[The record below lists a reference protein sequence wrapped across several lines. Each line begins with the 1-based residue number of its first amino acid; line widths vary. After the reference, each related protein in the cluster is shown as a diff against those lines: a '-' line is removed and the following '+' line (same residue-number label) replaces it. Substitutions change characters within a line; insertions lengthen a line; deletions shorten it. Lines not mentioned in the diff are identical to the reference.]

1 MSTINRKAI
10 RAKVRRRIR
19 RKVSGTASRPRLA
32 VYFSNRHV
40 YAQIIDDTVGKT
52 ICSAST
58 ADASIADPSK
68 LANCATATKVGNLI
82 GERAK
87 AANVTEV
94 VFDRGGFKFCGKVKA
109 LADAAR
115 GPRGPRRDGQ
125 NGRGPRGPRRDGR
138 RGPQAEA
145 PVEEGPQLAEKV
157 VFINRCAKV
166 VKGGRRFSFS
176 ALVVSGDMEGRV
188 GFGFGKANEVADAI
202 RKATEAAKR
211 QLRPV
216 SIANG
221 TIPHEVYSEFGG
233 GKVLLK
239 PASPG
244 TGLIAGNTIRA
255 VLEAAGVRDIVAKSL
270 GSSNHA
276 NVVKATLQ
284 ALASL
289 RTSDQV
295 LADRGK
301 KKEKAI

>member
-1 MSTINRKAI
+1 MNNETEN
-10 RAKVRRRIR
+10 
-19 RKVSGTASRPRLA
+19 TAPA
-32 VYFSNRHV
+32 TEAAAP
-40 YAQIIDDTVGKT
+40 AQ
-52 ICSAST
+52 AQQ
-58 ADASIADPSK
+58 P
-68 LANCATATKVGNLI
+68 AT
-82 GERAK
+82 
-87 AANVTEV
+87 
-94 VFDRGGFKFCGKVKA
+94 GG
-109 LADAAR
+109 R

-221 TIPHEVYSEFGG
+221 TIPHEVYS
-233 GKVLLK
+233 
-239 PASPG
+239 
-244 TGLIAGNTIRA
+244 GNTIRA

>member
-1 MSTINRKAI
+1 MGS
-10 RAKVRRRIR
+10 
-19 RKVSGTASRPRLA
+19 
-32 VYFSNRHV
+32 
-40 YAQIIDDTVGKT
+40 
-52 ICSAST
+52 SAMG
-58 ADASIADPSK
+58 
-68 LANCATATKVGNLI
+68 ATKFRNRLKGVRPDLI
-82 GERAK
+82 VINTSVDNIPVDCDIAVVQETLVERAK
-87 AANVTEV
+87 KSAPFAKVVTISN
-94 VFDRGGFKFCGKVKA
+94 F
-109 LADAAR
+109 LADPALDNLFFQLST
-115 GPRGPRRDGQ
+115 GDSIVT
-125 NGRGPRGPRRDGR
+125 
-138 RGPQAEA
+138 EA

-202 RKATEAAKR
+202 RKATESAKR

-216 SIANG
+216 SIVNG